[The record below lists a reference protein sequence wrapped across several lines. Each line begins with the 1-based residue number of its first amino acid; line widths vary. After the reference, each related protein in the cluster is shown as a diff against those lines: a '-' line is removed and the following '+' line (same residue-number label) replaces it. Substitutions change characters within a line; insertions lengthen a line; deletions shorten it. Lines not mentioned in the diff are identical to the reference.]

1 MVLSMV
7 RRAGAR
13 RPFLPGPRPAT
24 AGCGGQVAA
33 AALLAVV
40 ATGDGGLRR
49 AGRGGGALLAE
60 GATGGAAFLP
70 RLRRDAP
77 LATAAGRADA
87 RTSCKAVTVG
97 PDDADA
103 LYNGRTST

>member
-13 RPFLPGPRPAT
+13 RPFLPGSRPAT
-24 AGCGGQVAA
+24 AGC
-33 AALLAVV
+33 
-40 ATGDGGLRR
+40 
-49 AGRGGGALLAE
+49 GGGALLAE

-97 PDDADA
+97 PDDAGA

>member
-33 AALLAVV
+33 AALLA
-40 ATGDGGLRR
+40 
-49 AGRGGGALLAE
+49 E
-60 GATGGAAFLP
+60 GATGGAPFLP

-97 PDDADA
+97 PDDAGA

>member
-13 RPFLPGPRPAT
+13 RPFLPGSRPAT

-33 AALLAVV
+33 AGPFLPKAQP
-40 ATGDGGLRR
+40 
-49 AGRGGGALLAE
+49 
-60 GATGGAAFLP
+60 GGAAFLP

-97 PDDADA
+97 PDDAGA